1 MDRTVIISMGEN
13 NMFLVRYMR
22 GGEFVA
28 RMKYHS
34 MDVELISDV
43 TRWLEEGEL

>member
-1 MDRTVIISMGEN
+1 MDRTVIIQMGEN
-13 NMFLVRYMR
+13 NMFVVRYMR

-34 MDVELISDV
+34 MGVELVSDIQ
-43 TRWLEEGEL
+43 RWLEEGEL